1 MYLLIQLLNFIVEL
15 KDLKWDD
22 AKHSVD
28 NKKYIVVFVST
39 RAYKPVIE
47 INSMNFVGG
56 RIVDLK
62 SVADKFHEGQSFEDI
77 KKEIVDAKLLQN
89 YKHYEMGKRI
99 ISALS
104 KELDRTTF
112 ERFFDE
118 PEEANEVLETNVFAY
133 HPEKDT

>member
-1 MYLLIQLLNFIVEL
+1 MQ
-15 KDLKWDD
+15 
-22 AKHSVD
+22 S
-28 NKKYIVVFVST
+28 

-62 SVADKFHEGQSFEDI
+62 SVADKFHEGQSFEDL

>member
-15 KDLKWDD
+15 KDLKW
-22 AKHSVD
+22 
-28 NKKYIVVFVST
+28 KYG
-39 RAYKPVIE
+39 KPPVIVYNNVSCLVHKNPE
-47 INSMNFVGG
+47 FLTFSRMMQNTVLITKN
-56 RIVDLK
+56 
-62 SVADKFHEGQSFEDI
+62 I
-77 KKEIVDAKLLQN
+77 KKEIVDKFITAKLLQNFQN
-89 YKHYEMGKRI
+89 YKHYEMRKRI
-99 ISALS
+99 IS

>member
-1 MYLLIQLLNFIVEL
+1 MQ
-15 KDLKWDD
+15 
-22 AKHSVD
+22 S
-28 NKKYIVVFVST
+28 

-77 KKEIVDAKLLQN
+77 KKEIVDKFITAKLLQN

-104 KELDRTTF
+104 KVLDRTTF